1 MSPELVERVYAR
13 YSSFYDRI
21 FGPAFEASRTVAIL
35 DLPIA
40 GATNIL
46 EVGVGTGL
54 TLPLYP
60 RHAKLTGIDFSAEML
75 EKAKQR
81 AEEEGL
87 DHVNLHVMDAQAM
100 TFPDNSFD
108 LVVAAYVVTA
118 VPDYK
123 RLMTEMVRVCKPGGN
138 IVMVNHF
145 VSSNWI
151 LRSLERLISP
161 LCHWLGFRSDLSLEQ
176 VLDQQPLRP
185 TSVRDAKPFGMW
197 KIVQCVNEKKSPPAT
212 AKAESV

>member
-21 FGPAFEASRTVAIL
+21 FGPAFEASRTRAIL
-35 DLPIA
+35 ELPIS
-40 GATNIL
+40 GSTNIL

-60 RHAKLTGIDFSAEML
+60 RHSKLTGIDFSAEML
-75 EKAKQR
+75 EKAKRR
-81 AEEEGL
+81 ADEEGL
-87 DHVNLHVMDAQAM
+87 DHINLQVMDAQAM
-100 TFPDNSFD
+100 SFADNSFD

-123 RLMTEMVRVCKPGGN
+123 RLMAEMVRVCKPGGN

-145 VSSNWI
+145 VSSNLI
-151 LRSLERLISP
+151 LRGLERLISP
-161 LCHWLGFRSDLSLEQ
+161 LCHWLGFRSDLSVEQ
-176 VLDQQPLRP
+176 VLDQMPLRP
-185 TSVRDAKPFGMW
+185 TSIRDAKPFGMW
-197 KIVQCVNEKKSPPAT
+197 KIVECVNEKK
-212 AKAESV
+212 V

>member
-21 FGPAFEASRTVAIL
+21 FGPVFDSSRTVAIL

-40 GATNIL
+40 ANTNIL

-60 RHAKLTGIDFSAEML
+60 RHCKLTGIDFSAEML
-75 EKAKQR
+75 AKAQDR
-81 AEEEGL
+81 AREEGL
-87 DHVNLHVMDAQAM
+87 DHIKLQVMDAQAM
-100 TFPDNSFD
+100 TFADNCFD
-108 LVVAAYVVTA
+108 LIVAAYVVTA

-123 RLMTEMVRVCKPGGN
+123 RLMNEMVRVCRPGGH

-145 VSSNWI
+145 VSSNPL
-151 LRSLERLISP
+151 LRGAERLISP
-161 LCHWLGFRSDLSLEQ
+161 LCHWLGFRSDLSVDQ
-176 VLDQQPLRP
+176 VLDGLPLRP
-185 TSVRDAKPFGMW
+185 IQVKDAKPFGMW
-197 KIVQCVNEKKSPPAT
+197 KIVKCVNEKKSEKEKPAQ
-212 AKAESV
+212 A